1 MLESWLTRSVPVGR
15 VCRGLQ
21 VGPASI
27 DVVFARPG
35 AALESPS
42 AATMRLAE
50 ELVAATLGRPRASIR
65 VAALPPSGRPVAVI
79 GGREGAVRV
88 SVSHVSGLLGAAV
101 ALDAAVGLDI
111 VEPAAA
117 GRGLDAF
124 LTPDELAL
132 MRDNQ
137 GLVRGLLWAAKEAA
151 FKAARLDVEFRPRT
165 ITIESLSP
173 GGFVWT
179 LDAAFGR
186 VAGAGAFAAVA
197 GHVVAL
203 AASAPVAAATVSVR
217 RRNAC
222 EEPVACS

>member
-1 MLESWLTRSVPVGR
+1 MLESWLTRSVSLGR
-15 VCRGLQ
+15 VCRGLR
-21 VGPASI
+21 VGTASI
-27 DVVFARPG
+27 DVIFARPG
-35 AALESPS
+35 AAVESPS

-50 ELVAATLGRPRASIR
+50 ELAAATLGRPRASVR
-65 VAALPPSGRPVAVI
+65 VAALPPSGRPVAVV

-101 ALDAAVGLDI
+101 SLDGAVGLDI

-132 MRDNQ
+132 VPDDL

-151 FKAARLDVEFRPRT
+151 FKAARLDVEFRPRA
-165 ITIESLSP
+165 ITIESLCP
-173 GGFVWT
+173 GGFAWT
-179 LDAAFGR
+179 LAAPFGR
-186 VAGAGAFAAVA
+186 VAGAGWCAAVA
-197 GHVVAL
+197 GHVVAVAAVEPA
-203 AASAPVAAATVSVR
+203 AASAVTVR